1 VREGL
6 RLLPAGTRREEET
19 WVARLEEAERK
30 LLEAQQ
36 QELTDEPHKQDV
48 VEHLLETT
56 TAPDPP

>member
-1 VREGL
+1 M
-6 RLLPAGTRREEET
+6 LPAGTRREEEA

-30 LLEAQQ
+30 LLEARQ

-56 TAPDPP
+56 SDAPP